1 MYCKLCADIDSKI
14 NTLIMNVQ
22 FITVYAQTSVLRF
35 ALCRKLK
42 TTTAPSSG
50 VTPPSATEIG
60 ALGR

>member
-22 FITVYAQTSVLRF
+22 FFTVYAQTSVLRF

-42 TTTAPSSG
+42 TTTAPAAG
-50 VTPPSATEIG
+50 PK
-60 ALGR
+60 GR